1 MWRTPLEGGRTE
13 VPSMASE
20 VALTPMNIVRVG
32 LMAIVAF
39 MIFRTI
45 GNVTGVQAI
54 ARNVP
59 S

>member
-1 MWRTPLEGGRTE
+1 
-13 VPSMASE
+13 MASE

-39 MIFRTI
+39 MVFRTI

-54 ARNVP
+54 SRNVP

>member
-1 MWRTPLEGGRTE
+1 
-13 VPSMASE
+13 MASE
-20 VALTPMNIVRVG
+20 VALTPMNVVKVG

-39 MIFRTI
+39 MVFRVV